1 MFYDECGDICMD
13 LHLNGKVVVI
23 TGGATGIG
31 KAAAREFILEGAR
44 VAILGRREAVL
55 REFHDELAAQGMDI
69 YYESCDV
76 TDRKAV
82 EAYAARIWE
91 TFGRL
96 DVWINNAG
104 IAIDKPFLDFTE
116 EDWNKVT
123 SINLKAVFDCTQ
135 IAAGY
140 MKKQGEGV
148 IINASSFASKIPHAN
163 GVIYAATKAAVS
175 NMTKSTAAALA
186 PYGIRVLGY
195 IPGMIVTPI
204 SESMVAQYREKFT
217 KDIAQG
223 RLGHP
228 EDLAKPIVFMASD
241 AASYM
246 TGVDIEISGGKFAVQ
261 DCTMAYRFKAAE
273 EQN

>member
-1 MFYDECGDICMD
+1 MD

-31 KAAAREFILEGAR
+31 KAAAREFLPEGAC
-44 VAILGRREAVL
+44 VAILGRREEVL
-55 REFHDELAAQGMDI
+55 RQFHDELLSEGYDI

-82 EAYAARIWE
+82 EAYAARVRDK
-91 TFGRL
+91 FGSI

-135 IAAGY
+135 IAAAY
-140 MKKQGEGV
+140 MKKQGAGV

-204 SESMVAQYREKFT
+204 SESMVSQYREKFT
-217 KDIAQG
+217 KDIALG

-241 AASYM
+241 AAAYM
-246 TGVDIEISGGKFAVQ
+246 TGIDIEVSGGKFAVQ
-261 DCTMAYRFKAAE
+261 DCAMAYRFAE
-273 EQN
+273 KDQG